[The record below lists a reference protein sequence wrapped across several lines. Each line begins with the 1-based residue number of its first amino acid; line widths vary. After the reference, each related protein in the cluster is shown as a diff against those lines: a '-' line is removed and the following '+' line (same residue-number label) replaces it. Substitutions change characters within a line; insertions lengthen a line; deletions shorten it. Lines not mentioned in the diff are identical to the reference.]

1 MKVNQHGAARCT
13 ACCHLQAAAAARA
26 DEHWESEQISA
37 RKIQPQAGRQ
47 AGQKKQLSRVR
58 PAAAASLA
66 ADDRRPCHSGERK
79 TPKWRSF
86 SRGKQQ
92 EKRLLEMEYFHRFFT
107 RFSLCLPDSQFALGR
122 RVSVTDAL
130 LVASGRKVSCVCWER
145 SATASQ
151 LCSL

>member
-1 MKVNQHGAARCT
+1 MKVNQHGAASCT

-47 AGQKKQLSRVR
+47 AGQNKQLSRVR

-66 ADDRRPCHSGERK
+66 ADDGRPCHSGQRK
-79 TPKWRSF
+79 TPKWRIF

-92 EKRLLEMEYFHRFFT
+92 ERKQNSRQPERQKNGSWRWNIFT
-107 RFSLCLPDSQFALGR
+107 GFSLAFLFGSLTANLH
-122 RVSVTDAL
+122 
-130 LVASGRKVSCVCWER
+130 LVAV
-145 SATASQ
+145 
-151 LCSL
+151 